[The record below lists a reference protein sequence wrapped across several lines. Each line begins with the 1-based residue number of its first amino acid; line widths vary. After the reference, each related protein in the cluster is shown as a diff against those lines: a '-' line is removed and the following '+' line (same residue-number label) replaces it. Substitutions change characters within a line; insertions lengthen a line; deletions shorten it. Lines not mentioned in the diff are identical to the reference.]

1 MLDWNDLR
9 YFLAVHRAGTLAGA
23 AAALD
28 INATTV
34 GRRVGALEEQLEVRL
49 FDRTPEG
56 WKLTLAARDLLAH
69 AERMEQEAFALE
81 RDVRGA
87 DQRVTGTVRIATSEV
102 IASRWLAPKLARFAD
117 LNPGMSLELT
127 CSPFSVSLSRGEADM
142 LLQLARPRED
152 DVVARGL
159 CSFAMSLY
167 ASRVYLARRG
177 PVTAET
183 LAGHRVLLFVAAPP
197 FAHENA
203 WFVPRIAGAEVA
215 LRADSVSSLFAATV
229 AGMGIALLPRV
240 VADLEPELVRIPT
253 EPAPE
258 PKRMWQ
264 GVHRDVVKTARIARV
279 TAFLT
284 EVAQDG

>member
-23 AAALD
+23 AASLD

-56 WKLTLAARDLLAH
+56 WKLTPAARDLLEH

-102 IASRWLAPKLARFAD
+102 LATRFLAPKLARFAD
-117 LNPGMSLELT
+117 LNPGLTIELT

-142 LLQLARPRED
+142 VLQLSRPRED
-152 DVVARGL
+152 DVVVRAL
-159 CSFAMSLY
+159 SEFQMSLY
-167 ASRVYLARRG
+167 ASRVYVARRG
-177 PVTAET
+177 AVTADT
-183 LAGHRVLLFVAAPP
+183 LAGHRLLLFAAAPP
-197 FAHENA
+197 FAMENG
-203 WFVPRIAGAEVA
+203 WFQPRLAGTEVV
-215 LRADSVSSLFAATV
+215 LRSDSVSSLFAAAV
-229 AGMGIALLPRV
+229 AGMGVALLPRI
-240 VADLEPELVRIPT
+240 VADLEPELVRFPID
-253 EPAPE
+253 PAPE

-264 GVHRDVVKTARIARV
+264 GVHRDLVKTARIARV
-279 TAFLT
+279 TAFLA
-284 EVAQDG
+284 EAVHDE